1 LTALANAKELLQSNL
16 PEAIAR
22 AYAATEAAM
31 RDGDPEAHALM
42 ALLRGAGVGAPQ
54 DWTAALD
61 HLQTAAVTG
70 SRAARGQLSALGHAG
85 AADDWRALRAS
96 VNIAD
101 WTAPSHKQVLSA
113 APRIVVIDDFISRA
127 VCDWIIARGR
137 GRTAPAMVFGHDV
150 SAAEADAGR
159 SNTAFEFGFLDL
171 DLVMLLVRARIAA
184 TIGFPVA
191 AFEPVQVLHYETGQR
206 FARHHDY
213 LDPNLPGHAADI
225 ARRGQRAITF
235 LIYLNEDFDAGE
247 THFPHVGVRRRCG
260 VGGAL
265 YFGNIDP
272 AGAPDRRTLHE
283 GLAPTRG
290 EKWLLSQW
298 IRNLAVV

>member
-1 LTALANAKELLQSNL
+1 LTALANAKDLLQSNR
-16 PEAIAR
+16 PEAIPR

-31 RDGDPEAHALM
+31 RDGDPDAHALM

-54 DWTAALD
+54 DWDLALD
-61 HLQTAAVTG
+61 HLQAAATAG
-70 SRAARGQLSALGHAG
+70 SEAAQGQLSALGQAG
-85 AADDWRALRAS
+85 LPNDWRALRAS
-96 VNIAD
+96 VTIGD
-101 WTAPSHKQVLSA
+101 WTAPSPKQVLSA
-113 APRIVVIDDFISRA
+113 SPRIVVIDDFIGRA

-137 GRTAPAMVFGHDV
+137 GRTTPAMVFGDDV
-150 SAAEADAGR
+150 SAASTDTGR
-159 SNTAFEFGFLDL
+159 NNSAFEFAFLDL

-213 LDPNLPGHAADI
+213 LDPGLPGHAADI
-225 ARRGQRAITF
+225 ARRGQRAVTF
-235 LIYLNEDFDAGE
+235 LIYLNDDFDAGE
-247 THFPHVGVRRRCG
+247 THFPHVGVRRRCAP
-260 VGGAL
+260 GGAL

-272 AGAPDRRTLHE
+272 TGTPDRRTLHE

>member
-1 LTALANAKELLQSNL
+1 MAILDNARGLLQSGR
-16 PEAIAR
+16 PEGIPR
-22 AYAATEAAM
+22 AYAATEAAI
-31 RDGDPEAHALM
+31 RDGDPAAHALM

-61 HLQTAAVTG
+61 HLEAAAMLG
-70 SRAARGQLSALGHAG
+70 HRPARGQLAALGRS
-85 AADDWRALRAS
+85 AAPDDWRALRAG
-96 VNIAD
+96 VHIED
-101 WTAPSHKQVLSA
+101 WTAPSQKQVLSA
-113 APRIVVIDDFISRA
+113 APRIVVIDDFVSRA
-127 VCDWIIARGR
+127 VCDWIIAATR

-159 SNTAFEFGFLDL
+159 GNSAFEFGFLDL
-171 DLVMLLVRARIAA
+171 DLVTLLVRARIAA

-191 AFEPVQVLHYETGQR
+191 AFEPTQVLHYETGQR

-260 VGGAL
+260 SGGAL

-272 AGAPDRRTLHE
+272 AGTPDRRSLYE

-298 IRNLAVV
+298 IRNQAVI